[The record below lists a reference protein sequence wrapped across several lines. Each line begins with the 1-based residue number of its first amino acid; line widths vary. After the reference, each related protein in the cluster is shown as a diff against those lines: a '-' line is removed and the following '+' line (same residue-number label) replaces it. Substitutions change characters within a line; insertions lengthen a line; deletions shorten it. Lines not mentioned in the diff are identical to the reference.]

1 MLFPNHLPYIATIV
15 CTSVTVSFTIN
26 TASCRQYSRVTV
38 TGGGFIPR
46 NYLLPLLRPTS
57 RIHSS
62 PIIIIIIIILCSL
75 PKRQAA
81 ALRCQF
87 GRGTLESSPGLNGA
101 SPTSP
106 SQLET
111 PNKYRVTGY
120 SLRLSYLEVW
130 MLVKSVLVFLGLET

>member
-26 TASCRQYSRVTV
+26 TASCRQYLRVTV
-38 TGGGFIPR
+38 TGGGFIHR
-46 NYLLPLLRPTS
+46 NYLLPVLGPTS
-57 RIHSS
+57 EIHSS
-62 PIIIIIIIILCSL
+62 PIIIIIIIICSL

-81 ALRCQF
+81 ALWCQF
-87 GRGTLESSPGLNGA
+87 GRGTLKSSPGLNGA
-101 SPTSP
+101 SPPSP